1 MTKNLS
7 SDEKVDETT
16 MTPKLLGFIKATR
29 PQFLIAYVI
38 IAFGALTQGVV
49 ENNTIDPFI
58 ALFSILIALV
68 SAIGVHYRDEAGDWA
83 SGYDKEIG
91 GMGVI
96 RDGILEENTLRFVG
110 RVISGVTIVL
120 GILQASILYITHND
134 LSLFIIGLPIFIM
147 IVLVNFLTEEIPFGH
162 EVITAGSY
170 LATFYWLFLA
180 QHWIIT
186 PSTFFF
192 SIFIYLV
199 VFALVPYQDIGD
211 YETDKKTGKKTL
223 VVKMGLDELG
233 HLAIFVGLTA
243 LVFLY
248 ISMTI

>member
-7 SDEKVDETT
+7 SDEQVDETT
-16 MTPKLLGFIKATR
+16 ITPKLLGFIKATR

-38 IAFGALTQGVV
+38 IAFGALTQGVA
-49 ENNTIDPFI
+49 ENNTIDPLI

-96 RDGILEENTLRFVG
+96 RDGILEENTLRLVG

-120 GILQASILYITHND
+120 GVLQASILYITHND
-134 LSLFIIGLPIFIM
+134 LNLFIIGLPIFIM
-147 IVLVNFLTEEIPFGH
+147 IVLVNFLTEEIPLGH

-170 LATFYWLFLA
+170 PLPRRF
-180 QHWIIT
+180 
-186 PSTFFF
+186 
-192 SIFIYLV
+192 
-199 VFALVPYQDIGD
+199 
-211 YETDKKTGKKTL
+211 
-223 VVKMGLDELG
+223 
-233 HLAIFVGLTA
+233 
-243 LVFLY
+243 
-248 ISMTI
+248 